1 MRRLEDPAFRVF
13 GIGMKIFGGGI
24 WNRSAR
30 QNELLWRRPRG
41 EDMLPQDV
49 MQGVAYLFCPP
60 GAIGEDGGQ

>member
-30 QNELLWRRPRG
+30 QNELLWRRPCG
-41 EDMLPQDV
+41 EDMFPNDLN
-49 MQGVAYLFCPP
+49 QGIAYLF
-60 GAIGEDGGQ
+60 

>member
-24 WNRSAR
+24 WNGSAC

-41 EDMLPQDV
+41 EDMFPQDDI
-49 MQGVAYLFCPP
+49 QGIAYLF
-60 GAIGEDGGQ
+60 